1 MIHGHGGNIYALARQ
16 LNCNPAEII
25 DMSSNINPLGMPP
38 GLGENLKVHLDLAGR
53 LPEVDSRTG
62 IESMARLLMVDAHR
76 MLAGNGTTQFIY
88 NACPALKSQRVL
100 ILGPTYA
107 DYADACH
114 MHGIEPHYFLLSA
127 SQRFEA
133 DMDLL
138 DQAVTGYDTVF
149 ICNPNNPT
157 GGLISADRL
166 QRLCRRH
173 PKIRFIID
181 ESYQPFVPARQSV
194 SMGNSGLENVIVLWS
209 VSKIFGLPGLRAG
222 FLIADEVL
230 RACFKRLMQPW
241 CLNSLAQAAV
251 AHLGRN
257 KTTVRDFIEQTRL
270 FLERERHLF
279 QERLTPCRSISLYP
293 SVTSYILMEL
303 PESMSARR
311 ICDALASRRLL
322 IRNCSNFHGLS
333 DRFVRV
339 ALKSSAINEM
349 AADWL
354 VEVIEEQG

>member
-38 GLGENLKVHLDLAGR
+38 GLREDLKTHLDLAGL
-53 LPEVDSRTG
+53 LPEVDSRTVT
-62 IESMARLLMVDAHR
+62 ESMARLLMVDPHH
-76 MLAGNGTTQFIY
+76 MLAGSGTTQFIY
-88 NACPALKSQRVL
+88 NACPALNSKRVL

-107 DYADACH
+107 DYADACR
-114 MHGIEPHYFLLSA
+114 MYGMEPHYFLLSA

-138 DQAVTGYDTVF
+138 EKTVTGFDTVF

-157 GGLISADRL
+157 AGLIPADRL
-166 QRLCRRH
+166 RRLCQRH
-173 PKIRFIID
+173 PGTCFIID
-181 ESYQPFVPARQSV
+181 ESYLPFVPADQAL
-194 SMGNSGLENVIVLWS
+194 SMAHFGLGNVIVLWS
-209 VSKIFGLPGLRAG
+209 ASKIFGLPGLRAG
-222 FLIADEVL
+222 FLIAAEAVL
-230 RACFKRLMQPW
+230 SAFKRYMQPW

-251 AHLGRN
+251 TYLGRN
-257 KTTVRDFIEQTRL
+257 QIATQEFIRETQL
-270 FLERERHLF
+270 YLQRERHLF
-279 QERLTPCRSISLYP
+279 QQRLASCQSLSLCP

-303 PESMSARR
+303 PKFMSAQG
-311 ICDALASRRLL
+311 ICDALARRRLL

-333 DRFVRV
+333 DRFIRV

-354 VEVIEEQG
+354 VEVVAEQG